1 MIGKTEE
8 NPQLNVFRIPLVNV
22 INMKHELVKLTQR
35 IDWKSIEKDF
45 APYYADMGRPAVPVR
60 KMVGCMLLK
69 QMYGQSDE
77 AFVDRWIENPYW
89 RVSRGHSYILSG

>member
-22 INMKHELVKLTQR
+22 INMKHELVELAQR

-45 APYYADMGRPAVPVR
+45 APYYADVWSIR
-60 KMVGCMLLK
+60 
-69 QMYGQSDE
+69 
-77 AFVDRWIENPYW
+77 
-89 RVSRGHSYILSG
+89 

>member
-1 MIGKTEE
+1 MIGKTDK

-22 INMKHELVKLTQR
+22 INMKHELVELAQR
-35 IDWKSIEKDF
+35 IDWRSVEKDF

-60 KMVGCMLLK
+60 KMVGSMLLK
-69 QMYGQSDE
+69 QMFGLSDE
-77 AFVDRWIENPYW
+77 AFVDRWVENVYW